1 MQYPQHP
8 REIIWVADNQGRLIE
23 FDAHVHLCRSS
34 MVVSVIYLVDLTPS
48 SAGVQ
53 AMMLGKRTSQ

>member
-8 REIIWVADNQGRLIE
+8 REISWVVDKQGGLIE
-23 FDAHVHLCRSS
+23 LHARVHLCRSS

-53 AMMLGKRTSQ
+53 AMMLGTRTS